1 MNPVEEL
8 FNSVLYCSLF
18 GDERDG
24 IVARWNML
32 QVPNYYFNSTLISF
46 RRYRTVPCLGPRAK
60 KSLHYNTGTEPVL
73 PF

>member
-32 QVPNYYFNSTLISF
+32 QVPYRYFITGF
-46 RRYRTVPCLGPRAK
+46 VPVP
-60 KSLHYNTGTEPVL
+60 
-73 PF
+73 

>member
-32 QVPNYYFNSTLISF
+32 QVHYHITTLP
-46 RRYRTVPCLGPRAK
+46 VP
-60 KSLHYNTGTEPVL
+60 
-73 PF
+73 

>member
-32 QVPNYYFNSTLISF
+32 QVPYYLLILYQCTNFFNTVRYQYSTVF
-46 RRYRTVPCLGPRAK
+46 R
-60 KSLHYNTGTEPVL
+60 S
-73 PF
+73 

>member
-32 QVPNYYFNSTLISF
+32 QVPYYYCTNTPISF
-46 RRYRTVPCLGPRAK
+46 RRYRAPYLGPRAK
-60 KSLHYNTGTEPVL
+60 K
-73 PF
+73 

>member
-32 QVPNYYFNSTLISF
+32 QVGTIPYYYGT
-46 RRYRTVPCLGPRAK
+46 RYQCHNL
-60 KSLHYNTGTEPVL
+60 
-73 PF
+73 F